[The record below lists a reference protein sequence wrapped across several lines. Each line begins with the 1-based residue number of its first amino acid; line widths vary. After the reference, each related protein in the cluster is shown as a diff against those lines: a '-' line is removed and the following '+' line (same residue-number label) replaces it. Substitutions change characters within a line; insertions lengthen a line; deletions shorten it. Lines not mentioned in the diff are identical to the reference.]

1 MLLPILTPAAPTADT
16 HDHPCANTAGV
27 HAHRPKQNRWAI
39 RSGDRTMLEAVRAK
53 IKSLDELLPLVAQLR
68 QQGKRIV
75 FTNGCFDLLHA
86 GHVSYLARAKALGD
100 VLIVGLNSDTSVRAL
115 KGGGRPLVPQEDRM
129 LLLAS
134 LAFVDFVVSFDDLTP
149 HRLIAAI
156 QPDVHVKGGDYT
168 EADLPEAPLVRAYG
182 GQVVI
187 VPKMQGRSTTELV
200 ERIRKG
206 EAVASIKTVIG
217 VIPARYASVRFPG
230 KVLAP
235 LWGKPIVQHV
245 YERAKR
251 ARTLSEVVVATDDE
265 RVKEAV
271 ERFGG
276 KCVMTSP
283 EHPSGTDR
291 VAEVARQLECD
302 VVVNIQG
309 DEPLIAPEAIDAAVQ
324 PFFADPTIKMA
335 TLATPI
341 TDAREYCN
349 PNVVKVVV
357 DRDGFA
363 LYFSR
368 SPLPFF
374 RPQGT
379 MAEAP
384 QFALPADAP
393 VRPLRHIGL
402 YAYRREFLL
411 RFARWA
417 PTGLEKAE
425 GLEQLRAL
433 EHGVRI
439 KVITTAYRSVGVDT
453 PEDLRCVEMTGL

>member
-1 MLLPILTPAAPTADT
+1 
-16 HDHPCANTAGV
+16 
-27 HAHRPKQNRWAI
+27 
-39 RSGDRTMLEAVRAK
+39 MLERVKAK
-53 IKSLDELLPLVAQLR
+53 IKPLEELLPLIDGLR
-68 QQGKRIV
+68 RQGNKIV

-86 GHVSYLARAKALGD
+86 GHASYLAQARSLGD
-100 VLIVGLNSDTSVRAL
+100 VLIVGLNSDSSVRAL
-115 KGGGRPLVPQEDRM
+115 KGSERPLVPQEDRA

-134 LAFVDFVVSFDDLTP
+134 LSFVDFVVLFDELTP
-149 HRLIAAI
+149 HRLIEAI
-156 QPDVHVKGGDYT
+156 KPDIHVKGGDYT
-168 EADLPEAPLVRAYG
+168 EADLPEAPLVRSYG

-187 VPKMQGRSTTELV
+187 LPKVEGRSTTELV
-200 ERIRKG
+200 QRIRKG
-206 EAVASIKTVIG
+206 VSVAPVKTVVGI
-217 VIPARYASVRFPG
+217 IPARYTSVRFPG
-230 KVLAP
+230 KVLAL

-245 YERAKR
+245 YERAKK
-251 ARTLSEVVVATDDE
+251 AKTLNDVIVATDDE
-265 RVKEAV
+265 RVMRAV
-271 ERFGG
+271 ESFGG

-291 VAEVARQLECD
+291 IAEVARQLDCD

-324 PFFADPTIKMA
+324 PFFTDPTIKMT

-341 TDAREYCN
+341 VDEGEYIN

-357 DRDGFA
+357 DRDSFA

-374 RPQGT
+374 RPKGK
-379 MAEAP
+379 MSESP
-384 QFALPADAP
+384 HFNLPEDAP

-411 RFARWA
+411 QFAQWS
-417 PTGLEKAE
+417 PTDLERSE

-439 KVITTAYRSVGVDT
+439 KVVLTSYRSVGVDT
-453 PEDLRCVEMTGL
+453 PEDLERLEKSHPPAAE

>member
-1 MLLPILTPAAPTADT
+1 MLD
-16 HDHPCANTAGV
+16 
-27 HAHRPKQNRWAI
+27 
-39 RSGDRTMLEAVRAK
+39 AVRAK
-53 IKSLDELLPLVAQLR
+53 VKPLEGLLAIVAELR
-68 QQGKRIV
+68 RQGKRIV

-86 GHVSYLARAKALGD
+86 GHVSYLAQAKSLGD
-100 VLIVGLNSDTSVRAL
+100 VLIVGLNSDSSVRAL
-115 KGGGRPLVPQEDRM
+115 KGSERPLVPQDDRA

-134 LAFVDFVVSFDDLTP
+134 LAFVDFVVLFDELTP
-149 HRLIAAI
+149 HRLIEAI
-156 QPDVHVKGGDYT
+156 KPDIHVKGGDYT
-168 EADLPEAPLVRAYG
+168 EADLPEAPLVRSYG

-187 VPKMQGRSTTELV
+187 LPKIEGRSTTDLV
-200 ERIRKG
+200 QRIRKG
-206 EAVASIKTVIG
+206 VRVEPIKTVVG

-230 KVLAP
+230 KVLAL

-245 YERAKR
+245 YERAKQ
-251 ARTLSEVVVATDDE
+251 AKTLSDVIVATDDE
-265 RVKEAV
+265 RVKSVV
-271 ERFGG
+271 EGFGG

-291 VAEVARQLECD
+291 IAEVARQLDCD

-324 PFFADPTIKMA
+324 PFLSDPTLKMT

-341 TDAREYCN
+341 ADEHEYTN

-374 RPQGT
+374 RPKGKMSET
-379 MAEAP
+379 P
-384 QFALPADAP
+384 QFKLPEDAL

-411 RFARWA
+411 QFAQWS
-417 PTGLEKAE
+417 PTNLERTE

-433 EHGVRI
+433 EHGIRI
-439 KVITTAYRSVGVDT
+439 KVVITPYRSVGVDT
-453 PEDLRCVEMTGL
+453 PEDLERLEKSCQPAEG